1 MSGRGGRSYNR
12 PVQDRILPF
21 AVSFAVTCVFF
32 INVCDWIFD
41 CGCRSLWAGA
51 DAMCNVHLANVHR
64 CPICSRGIAGYAA
77 VMIAV
82 TAPQLAASVWLPLDT
97 VTRIVLCLLLFPI
110 GMIAVGGLLGLHDGY
125 WAAFGEA
132 AWPR

>member
-12 PVQDRILPF
+12 AVRDRILPF
-21 AVSFAVTCVFF
+21 AVSFAATCLFF

-51 DAMCNVHLANVHR
+51 DAMCNVHLANVHH
-64 CPICSRGIAGYAA
+64 CPICSRGIAGYTAVMAA
-77 VMIAV
+77 VS
-82 TAPQLAASVWLPLDT
+82 APQLAASVWLPFDK

-110 GMIAVGGLLGLHDGY
+110 GMIAVGGLLGLYDGY
-125 WAAFGEA
+125 WGFVGE
-132 AWPR
+132 